1 MTTHHKPNYIVS
13 EHGNGMKHTHHKP
26 NYFVSDQQGSAGNQI
41 TTPNKPNYKGQL
53 AVQDIDIQA
62 IGRMTMAKVYCD
74 AANMPPIDID
84 KLPVTPE
91 QKQEFKKFEKEIK
104 ASEQEQSVKDRA
116 KANQIVPGFCP

>member
-1 MTTHHKPNYIVS
+1 MATHHKP
-13 EHGNGMKHTHHKP
+13 H
-26 NYFVSDQQGSAGNQI
+26 YFVSDEQGSAGNEMK
-41 TTPNKPNYKGQL
+41 PAHHKPHKPNYSGEL
-53 AVQDIDIQA
+53 RASDHAGASLDIEA
-62 IGRMTMAKVYCD
+62 IGMTTLAKVYCD

-116 KANQIVPGFCP
+116 KANQLVPGFCP